1 MGEAVEAPRLSHAAR
16 RQTAGGTFDRSALGC
31 LDTDGDGAGMAPE
44 EYLKHDGMALAALIR
59 AGKMSRADVLE
70 AARERIAACNPAINA
85 VIDLYDEPA
94 EDRDPHG
101 PFSGVPFLLKD
112 IGAGLGGKR
121 TSCASRAFADAP
133 PQMLDDELTIRF
145 KGAGFRILGKTNLPE
160 LGFNVTSE
168 PAHFGPT
175 RNPFD
180 FSRSAG
186 GSSGGSAA
194 AVASGMVPLAH
205 ATDGAGSIR
214 IPAACCGLVGL
225 KPSRGLIPQGP
236 YHADIYGGLVT
247 EGVVSRSVRD
257 SAMALSIMGGAD
269 AGAPYAA
276 PSLISQDGKYRIGVL
291 MKGADDFNFDA
302 DACRA
307 VSLAADQLSN
317 AGHSVELV
325 PEFLS
330 PDDWRIPRQIYHA
343 QVCAQAAAD
352 FSGRDV
358 PDGLEEINRAAIL
371 LGRRM
376 PAEQL
381 LAMVRSGQDFAR
393 RFAAAI
399 WQFCDV
405 LLMPALASAAPKL
418 GQFPMDHSDVSL
430 HVDRMTLLAPFAGTF
445 NLTGGPALVVRVA
458 QNAEGLPLGV
468 QLASDMGRDLQL
480 RQPETVPPSVS
491 Q

>member
-1 MGEAVEAPRLSHAAR
+1 M
-16 RQTAGGTFDRSALGC
+16 T
-31 LDTDGDGAGMAPE
+31 PE

-85 VIDLYDEPA
+85 VIDLYDEPV
-94 EDRDPHG
+94 EGRDPHG

-145 KGAGFRILGKTNLPE
+145 KGAGLRILGKTNLPE

-257 SAMALSIMGGAD
+257 SLLALSIMGGAD
-269 AGAPYAA
+269 RGAPYAA
-276 PSLISQDGKYRIGVL
+276 PSPVAHNGKYRIGIL
-291 MKGADDFNFDA
+291 MQGGDDFSFDA
-302 DACRA
+302 DACQA
-307 VSLAADQLSN
+307 VSFAADQLSD
-317 AGHSVELV
+317 AGHAVELV
-325 PEFLS
+325 RDFLS
-330 PDDWRIPRQIYHA
+330 PEDWRIPRQIYFT

-352 FSGRDV
+352 FTGRDI
-358 PDGLEEINRAAIL
+358 PHGLEEINRMAIL
-371 LGRRM
+371 LGRKM
-376 PAEQL
+376 SAEYFL
-381 LAMVRSGQDFAR
+381 TALRSGQDFSR
-393 RFAAAI
+393 RFAAI
-399 WQFCDV
+399 WQFFDV

-418 GQFPMDHSDVSL
+418 GQFPMDHTDVGL
-430 HVDRMTLLAPFAGTF
+430 HVDRMTRLAPFAGTF

-468 QLASDMGRDLQL
+468 QLASDIGRDLQL
-480 RQPETVPPSVS
+480 LALGETLHRQPDTMPPPVS
-491 Q
+491 H